1 VTATKR
7 VALRV
12 MSSKISVTSFLPILL
27 LWIAFIFVACG
38 HDGNSSQAGAQAAAP
53 DPPAG
58 TTHPKVSLPPDNG
71 PPPAIDSARAFQ
83 YVKEIVAFGPRPLG
97 SANHKKV
104 EDYLLAHLKGDVV
117 ENDTFTAD
125 TPEGKFPVHNIVA
138 KFPGTKDGIIVI
150 ASHYDTNYPLRKT
163 SFVGA
168 NDGGSSSALLLEF
181 ANQLRGKPRNGYSIW
196 LVWDDAEEAIKSDKE
211 VPFLE
216 DSLYG
221 IRHLKDKWE
230 ADGTLKKIKAFLL
243 ADMVGDADLN
253 IERDS
258 NSTPWLEDIVYEAA
272 TRVGYQSHF
281 FARTMAVDDDHIPFV
296 KQGVACADFIDFD
309 YGYNDVFWHTTQ
321 DTVDKLSPKSLEIV
335 GVTVLETARILDKM
349 DPLPPK

>member
-1 VTATKR
+1 VTLVKVR
-7 VALRV
+7 VSLR
-12 MSSKISVTSFLPILL
+12 KISRIRFLPILL
-27 LWIAFIFVACG
+27 LSFAFVACDHG
-38 HDGNSSQAGAQAAAP
+38 KGVSQVAAQNAGSAAP
-53 DPPAG
+53 PDTAVS
-58 TTHPKVSLPPDNG
+58 KLSLPPDNG
-71 PPPAIDSARAFQ
+71 PRPAIDSARAMQ

-97 SANHKKV
+97 SSDHKKV
-104 EDYLLAHLKGDVV
+104 EAYFLAHLRGDEV
-117 ENDTFTAD
+117 ENDTFSAD
-125 TPEGKFPVHNIVA
+125 TPEGKFPVHNIIA
-138 KFPGTKDGIIVI
+138 KFPGTKDGIIII

-181 ANQLRGKPRNGYSIW
+181 ANQLRGKPREGYSIW
-196 LVWDDAEEAIKSDKE
+196 LVWDDAEESIKPDTE

-221 IRHLKDKWE
+221 IRHLEEKWE
-230 ADGTLKKIKAFLL
+230 ADGTLKRIKAFLL

-253 IERDS
+253 IEHDS
-258 NSTPWLEDIVYEAA
+258 NSTPWLEEVVYEAA
-272 TRVGYQSHF
+272 SRLGYQSHF
-281 FARTMAVDDDHIPFV
+281 FARTMAVDDDHLPFV
-296 KQGVACADFIDFD
+296 KRGVPCADFIDFD

-335 GVTVLETARILDKM
+335 GVTMLETVGILDKM

>member
-1 VTATKR
+1 MTSKMP
-7 VALRV
+7 AL
-12 MSSKISVTSFLPILL
+12 SILW
-27 LWIAFIFVACG
+27 LWFAVSFVACG
-38 HDGNSSQAGAQAAAP
+38 HDKDVSQLGAQTASPATAP
-53 DPPAG
+53 TDTTPP
-58 TTHPKVSLPPDNG
+58 KLSLPADSG

-83 YVKEIVAFGPRPLG
+83 YLKDIVAFGPRPLG

-104 EDYLLAHLKGDVV
+104 EDYILAHLKGDEV

-125 TPEGKFPVHNIVA
+125 TPEGKLPVHNIIA
-138 KFPGTKDGIIVI
+138 KFPGAKDGIIVI

-181 ANQLRGKPRNGYSIW
+181 ANQLRGKKREGYSIW
-196 LVWDDAEEAIKSDKE
+196 LVWDDAEEAIKPDTE
-211 VPFLE
+211 VAFLE

-221 IRHLKDKWE
+221 IRHLEEKWE

-253 IERDS
+253 IEHDS
-258 NSTPWLEDIVYEAA
+258 NSTPWLEDVVYEAA
-272 TRVGYQSHF
+272 TRLGYQSHF
-281 FARTMAVDDDHIPFV
+281 FARTMGVDDDHIPFM
-296 KQGVACADFIDFD
+296 KHGVACADFIDFN

-335 GVTVLETARILDKM
+335 GATMLETVSILDKM